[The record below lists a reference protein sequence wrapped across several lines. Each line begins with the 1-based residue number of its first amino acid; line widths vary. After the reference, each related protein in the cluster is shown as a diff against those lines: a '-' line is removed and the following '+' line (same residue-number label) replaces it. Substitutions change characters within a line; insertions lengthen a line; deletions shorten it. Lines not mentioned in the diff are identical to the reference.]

1 MKAAMRAAMPGKP
14 RLLTPAQD
22 FSPGSNS
29 GSSPSA
35 CFCLWKTQAL
45 IRGFRVVVKLN
56 VFICIK
62 CLEVRLARGKW

>member
-1 MKAAMRAAMPGKP
+1 MRAAMLGKP
-14 RLLTPAQD
+14 ELLTPAQD
-22 FSPGSNS
+22 F
-29 GSSPSA
+29 SPSA

-62 CLEVRLARGKW
+62 CLEVRLAQGKW